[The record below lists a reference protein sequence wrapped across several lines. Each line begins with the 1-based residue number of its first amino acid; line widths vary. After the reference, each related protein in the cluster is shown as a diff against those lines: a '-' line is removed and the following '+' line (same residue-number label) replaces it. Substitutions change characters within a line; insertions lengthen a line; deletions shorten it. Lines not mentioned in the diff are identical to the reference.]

1 MNKNVGNVD
10 RIIRIII
17 GVAILSLTIVG
28 PKTMWGI
35 LGIIPLL
42 TAAFSFC
49 PLYAIF
55 NVKTC
60 QLEHHKH

>member
-1 MNKNVGNVD
+1 MNKNVGTTD

-17 GVAILSLTIVG
+17 GVVVLSLTIVG
-28 PKTMWGI
+28 PKTMWGF

-49 PLYAIF
+49 PFYAIF

-60 QLEHHKH
+60 QVEHHKH